1 MRCFHCEITN
11 ENKKIEL
18 YVSYTILRN
27 QLKTNAVIVSVAAEV
42 ATFYL
47 YWTSPWLRT
56 LITTKALFIG

>member
-18 YVSYTILRN
+18 YVSFTILRN

-42 ATFYL
+42 ATIYL
-47 YWTSPWLRT
+47 Y
-56 LITTKALFIG
+56 